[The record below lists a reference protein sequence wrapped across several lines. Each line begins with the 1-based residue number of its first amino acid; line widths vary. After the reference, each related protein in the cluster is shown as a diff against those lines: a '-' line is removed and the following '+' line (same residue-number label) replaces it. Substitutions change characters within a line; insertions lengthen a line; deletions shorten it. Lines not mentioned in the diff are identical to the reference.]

1 MLPSEAWSSPPE
13 LFMKPEVNLQR
24 LKGFKG
30 FIFGRKD
37 VGLPIMYDL
46 YDENY
51 ILYNYFRPFL
61 SSSEVQ
67 NLQRLQTS
75 VQAFTWLLS
84 NLKILA
90 SLSSSSL
97 QVIFTDFILGRT
109 KWPWK
114 GIKPKGHVHFLLFS
128 SFILFFNCSLTP
140 PSGEMNN
147 IKRFFRRWR
156 FFGGLRLLSIGH
168 VRYTVGFGWNDAQW
182 KICRFF
188 NVIGWL
194 NGKWIYGRVSTT
206 IIFLKWFWFLFPG
219 YFDIRNSHLWCDN
232 DPTLGYTRV
241 NYSSDINYKGS
252 LLIILGLPWG
262 PFCLTDREMTFDLT
276 YY

>member
-128 SFILFFNCSLTP
+128 SFILFFQLLFNATQWWNEQHKEILPTMEILCRTPTLINRTCPVYRRIWMKWCSMKNMPVLQCH
-140 PSGEMNN
+140 
-147 IKRFFRRWR
+147 W
-156 FFGGLRLLSIGH
+156 L
-168 VRYTVGFGWNDAQW
+168 AQW
-182 KICRFF
+182 QMNLWSSKYHNNFSQ
-188 NVIGWL
+188 VIL
-194 NGKWIYGRVSTT
+194 IFVSGV
-206 IIFLKWFWFLFPG
+206 FW
-219 YFDIRNSHLWCDN
+219 
-232 DPTLGYTRV
+232 
-241 NYSSDINYKGS
+241 YS
-252 LLIILGLPWG
+252 
-262 PFCLTDREMTFDLT
+262 
-276 YY
+276 